1 MDPIKE
7 MQAKSA
13 AEVRQ
18 MIRNGSLRV
27 PTSGFAD
34 GFMQANLMILPKRF
48 ADDFKIFCDL
58 NPKSCPLVA
67 MGKPGDP
74 GLPLAGQI
82 DIRTDVA
89 RYRIYRNGVHTETV
103 DSLLDVWRDDFVTF
117 ALGCSFSFENA
128 ILNAGIEIQH
138 ITANRNVP
146 MYVTNLPTKE
156 FGPFKGSMVVSMRAF
171 RPKDAIDAI
180 VLSNQFPLAH
190 GAPVHI
196 GDPAQIGIE
205 NIDKPNF
212 GDEPVYRDGDIFG
225 FWACGVTPQM
235 AIKQAGVDIAITHE
249 PGYMLVTDLPADVP
263 NLSVA

>member
-48 ADDFKIFCDL
+48 ADDFKVFCDL

-249 PGYMLVTDLPADVP
+249 PGYMLVTDLPAGVP